1 MSEAE
6 VNRQAAAMKQP
17 EMETVY
23 IIMMRYDGQGN
34 HGYWETTDYD
44 AFKNTV
50 DKIRVNFGKN
60 AFITV
65 GDENQ
70 PENGMALIHMKAVI
84 GVDARK
90 VERFKQP
97 QALGEVSLQINAVSD
112 APAPAPEPAKVEP
125 AVEGAASGEPTNGKE
140 TPPKQGFN
148 PPAPTQAKST
158 ATQKAAGQR

>member
-6 VNRQAAAMKQP
+6 AKRQAAAMQQP

-23 IIMMRYDGQGN
+23 IIRMRYDGHGN

-44 AFKNTV
+44 VFKNTV

-70 PENGMALIHMKAVI
+70 PENGTALIHMKAVI
-84 GVDARK
+84 GVDAHK
-90 VERFKQP
+90 IERFKQP
-97 QALGEVSLQINAVSD
+97 Q
-112 APAPAPEPAKVEP
+112 
-125 AVEGAASGEPTNGKE
+125 ASGEPTNGKE